1 MQSGNWS
8 VSPSLEQYSL
18 DSNDGERSM
27 TIEIKFSRSFE
38 KVPRLFLS
46 ISQVDASNKT
56 NLRYNI
62 EAVSVSRD
70 GFTLKVVTWAD
81 TKIYSISGSWI
92 AHAI

>member
-27 TIEIKFSRSFE
+27 TIEIKFSHSFE
-38 KVPRLFLS
+38 KIPRLFLS